1 MYIKPTASYRM
12 SKQLKRSLALIID
25 PHKRGEQKRIM
36 IQAELAAALTPRSSK
51 SDRLPQ
57 KMFPDTTATE

>member
-12 SKQLKRSLALIID
+12 SKQTKRSLALIVD
-25 PHKRGEQKRIM
+25 PQERGVQKRTM
-36 IQAELAAALTPRSSK
+36 IQAELAAAIAPRSAK

-57 KMFPDTTATE
+57 KMFPDTASVE